1 MTEFI
6 IIFGALTCL
15 TGIVILVDPEMVF
28 GFLRKHY
35 DKIAVHILAV
45 VIRLIL
51 GIFLIYQSGMSK
63 FPFVIEIIGWLSI
76 IAALIFAVIGRN
88 NFNRL
93 MTWALSQV
101 KTMGRVGGIF
111 ASAFGAFLVYAF
123 V

>member
-6 IIFGALTCL
+6 IIFGVLTSL
-15 TGIVILVDPEMVF
+15 TGLVILVDPEIVF

-101 KTMGRVGGIF
+101 KTMARVGGVF